1 MGRKKHYHQF
11 LSRQDQGKK
20 SKIELSLTSTSL
32 ELLNQIEKKL
42 NLSKSELINQII
54 LGIIQI
60 ELSDH
65 SPEINLEITNISS
78 DHNPRQKPQIIVKNI
93 QDLSSEYLEINANF
107 DQVLTQDQANLIK
120 QLQEKSLL
128 VAYFQKQ
135 LNELQKNYH
144 EIDLKFEN
152 LHRELNLKD
161 QEIEKLTKQLNH
173 QKFTFNDQ
181 HLTIFERESRE
192 KIEEIKLLNQ
202 EITRLKTNLQ
212 IAVNRVNLLQQELHT
227 SQNLLTEANYSY
239 ALALEDNNNKIQKIM
254 VLQATINQQKEFLKT
269 QTEIDLTLQDQIQKY
284 EAKIN
289 NLQQEISSLRSVAN
303 FGENQLNKWR
313 RKSF

>member
-78 DHNPRQKPQIIVKNI
+78 DHNSRQKPQIIVKNI

-107 DQVLTQDQANLIK
+107 DPVLTQDQANLIK